1 MLRGAR
7 ALDRDDLS
15 HDIPRMDTRTPL
27 DFLMTRRSVPV
38 RMLGSPAPD
47 DGTVRRL
54 LNAAARVPD
63 HGKLVPFRFAVLRR
77 PAVARLAGLTREI
90 GAAQGRN
97 PEKLEKQAGA
107 FDDAPLT
114 VAVIVSPKTDSAV
127 PLIEQEQSA
136 ALACLSLVNAAEAAG
151 YGGHWLTGWMA
162 RDAAFLRDALDIAAP
177 EAVAGFVHLG
187 TPARQPAERP
197 RPDLDAI
204 TRWIET

>member
-1 MLRGAR
+1 MAR
-7 ALDRDDLS
+7 
-15 HDIPRMDTRTPL
+15 METRSTL
-27 DFLMTRRSVPV
+27 DFLLSRRSVPV
-38 RMLGSPAPD
+38 RLLDGPAPD
-47 DGTVRRL
+47 DDTVRQL
-54 LNAAARVPD
+54 LKAASRVPD
-63 HGKLVPFRFAVLRR
+63 HGKLVPFRFDVLRP
-77 PAVARLAGLTREI
+77 PAIARMASVTREV
-90 GAAQGRN
+90 GAAQGRD

-114 VAVIVSPKTDSAV
+114 VAVIVSPRTDSAI

-162 RDAAFLRDALDIAAP
+162 RDAAFLHAALGIAAP

-197 RPDLDAI
+197 RPDAEGI